1 MNIPTPTNPFAAM
14 ELVDTLLR
22 NAVRILYES
31 SGGLDFPEY
40 YVRSIAP
47 EKMASQLVNLRHLE
61 PPERRQ
67 EVAAYVSKLRAE
79 VDLPPRSWDEIVCSA
94 YRR

>member
-1 MNIPTPTNPFAAM
+1 MNIPTPTSPFAAM
-14 ELVDTLLR
+14 DLVDTLLR

-47 EKMASQLVNLRHLE
+47 EKMASQLVGLRHLE

-79 VDLPPRSWDEIVCSA
+79 VDLPPMSWDEIVCSA